1 MPSALLSVVP
11 LQVLGGH
18 CIDFSNVSQH
28 TSTVPQGPA
37 QDAAWYSSG
46 QGKLRRRPS
55 AWAVGQ
61 EVSPLM
67 TTSWL
72 SKLLLHTICRSVPR
86 PQPPRLTTSIGPCA
100 DPDLWAHL
108 GDSTSV
114 SRTLGNQQPAA
125 FSLHSWGEKDTCPIT
140 ETISPEAF
148 TGKFCHRA
156 PGLPPLPQ
164 RLEHTRDFRLSGA
177 GREPALP
184 TPSLQQSGP
193 TWSFSKPRTSTQS
206 RFLTSLYMLMGS

>member
-1 MPSALLSVVP
+1 
-11 LQVLGGH
+11 
-18 CIDFSNVSQH
+18 
-28 TSTVPQGPA
+28 
-37 QDAAWYSSG
+37 
-46 QGKLRRRPS
+46 
-55 AWAVGQ
+55 
-61 EVSPLM
+61 M

-140 ETISPEAF
+140 ETISPETAHHSQGSF
-148 TGKFCHRA
+148 VTGHLAYHLCHRGLNILVTSGFLELGGSQLSQHHLCNNLA
-156 PGLPPLPQ
+156 PPGPSPSP
-164 RLEHTRDFRLSGA
+164 EHQPNPDS
-177 GREPALP
+177 
-184 TPSLQQSGP
+184 
-193 TWSFSKPRTSTQS
+193 
-206 RFLTSLYMLMGS
+206 